1 VGNLSIFGTE
11 LGCKVS
17 WKGEVTVMV
26 DRQGDEGKSV
36 DGSNGQWGGND
47 VRLGMLK
54 GCHVVRSSLL

>member
-1 VGNLSIFGTE
+1 MGNLSIFGTE

-17 WKGEVTVMV
+17 WKGEVMVMV

-47 VRLGMLK
+47 V
-54 GCHVVRSSLL
+54 